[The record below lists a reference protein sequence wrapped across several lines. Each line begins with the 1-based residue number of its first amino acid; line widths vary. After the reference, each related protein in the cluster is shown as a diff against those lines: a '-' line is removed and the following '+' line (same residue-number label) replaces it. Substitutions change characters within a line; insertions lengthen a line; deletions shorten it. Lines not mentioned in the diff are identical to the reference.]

1 MSDFGRHVLRRRRR
15 RNSEVNIQDNEGNSG
30 SEWRNWAELPR
41 DILLIIFKKAAA
53 AAILSSA
60 QFVCRPWR
68 HLSHE
73 PELWRCIDLRM
84 YGNLDGM
91 VMVSMAKMA
100 VNRSEGCVEELY
112 LENFPTDDLM
122 FYIPGRATLLRGLH
136 LISVS
141 LNEETVVETLKKL
154 PLLEEL
160 EMSYCSFSHKVV
172 ERVGP
177 VCPHLKR
184 FRLDQRVYTL
194 QHTIRSRLNTV
205 ALAIAKHFKQL
216 RRLQLF
222 ANSLTSTGLSAI
234 LDNCPDLEYLDI
246 RNCYNVGF
254 LDESLKSKCAGIK
267 ELRLPRD
274 SDSDYEYVVE
284 GFEYEDSD
292 FNAPR
297 SHTES
302 DWGYSTEDDY
312 TNIYGD
318 WGGLGD
324 DFM

>member
-15 RNSEVNIQDNEGNSG
+15 RNSEANIQDNEGNSG

-73 PELWRCIDLRM
+73 PELWRCIDMRM

-122 FYIPGRATLLRGLH
+122 FYIPGRAPLLRGLH
-136 LISVS
+136 LISW
-141 LNEETVVETLKKL
+141 NELAAAE
-154 PLLEEL
+154 
-160 EMSYCSFSHKVV
+160 
-172 ERVGP
+172 
-177 VCPHLKR
+177 
-184 FRLDQRVYTL
+184 RLDQRVYTL

-254 LDESLKSKCAGIK
+254 LDESLKSKCVGIK